1 MIDTL
6 MYVKRLEAIGIS
18 REQAEL
24 QVQVMADIVDNNYAT
39 KQDVK
44 DFRNEVK
51 VEFDTVRVEIRELR
65 TELKHDMHRLEDR
78 LTLKLGSMMVVTVTA
93 VATILKFF

>member
-1 MIDTL
+1 

-44 DFRNEVK
+44 DFRTEVK
-51 VEFDTVRVEIRELR
+51 FEFDKVRYELKELR
-65 TELKHDMHRLEDR
+65 TELKNDMQRLEDR
-78 LTLKLGSMMVVTVTA
+78 LTIKLGSMMVVTVSA
-93 VATILKFF
+93 LAAIIKLL